1 VSAVR
6 GAGAIPSQVYNRRMR
21 RADRLFLLVNALRGR
36 RRAVLARDLAV
47 TLGVSLRTVYRDV
60 ADLQR
65 SGVPIEGEAGVGYV
79 LRQGADI
86 PPLMFD
92 ADEIEAVVV
101 GIRFAR
107 AFAGNRIGEGAARAL
122 VKIEA
127 AIPDRIRAFGDRTA
141 ILAPDCRGEST
152 REFGALLDTL
162 NEAIGAR
169 RVLRFEYRDVEGL
182 VSTRDVE
189 PLCIVFWGGSWTLG
203 GWCRLRGGFRQFRLG
218 RIDAM
223 APTGEIADA
232 RVERSLE
239 TLLREVRGRDV
250 SPRDVRVTPPVE
262 LA

>member
-1 VSAVR
+1 
-6 GAGAIPSQVYNRRMR
+6 MR

-36 RRAVLARDLAV
+36 RRALPARDLAA

-79 LRQGADI
+79 LRHGADI

-107 AFAGNRIGEGAARAL
+107 AFAGNRVSEGAARAL

-127 AIPDRIRAFGDRTA
+127 AVPERIRALGDRTA

-169 RVLRFEYRDVEGL
+169 RLLQLDYRDVDGRIT
-182 VSTRDVE
+182 TRVVE

-203 GWCRLRGGFRQFRLG
+203 GWCRLRGAFRQFRLG
-218 RIDAM
+218 RIEAM
-223 APTGEIADA
+223 AATGDIAEVRA
-232 RVERSLE
+232 ERSLDA
-239 TLLREVRGRDV
+239 LLREVRNRGGV
-250 SPRDVRVTPPVE
+250 VAP
-262 LA
+262 A

>member
-1 VSAVR
+1 
-6 GAGAIPSQVYNRRMR
+6 MR

-36 RRAVLARDLAV
+36 RRAVLARDLAR
-47 TLGVSLRTVYRDV
+47 TLGVSMRTVYRDV

-79 LRQGADI
+79 LRHGAEI

-107 AFAGNRIGEGAARAL
+107 AFAGNRISESAARAL

-127 AIPDRIRAFGDRTA
+127 AVPDRIRALGDRTA

-152 REFGALLDTL
+152 REFGMLLDTL

-169 RVLRFEYRDVEGL
+169 RVLRLSYRDADEAA
-182 VSTRDVE
+182 STRDVE

-203 GWCRLRGGFRQFRLG
+203 GWCRLRAAFRQFRLN

-223 APTGEIADA
+223 APTGEIAEERA
-232 RVERSLE
+232 ERSLE
-239 TLLREVRGRDV
+239 TLLLQVRGRDV
-250 SPRDVRVTPPVE
+250 RPTPEPRGVPPVA

>member
-1 VSAVR
+1 
-6 GAGAIPSQVYNRRMR
+6 MR

-36 RRAVLARDLAV
+36 RRALPARDLAA

-79 LRQGADI
+79 LRHGADI

-107 AFAGNRIGEGAARAL
+107 AFAGNRVSEGAARAL

-127 AIPDRIRAFGDRTA
+127 AVPERIRALGDRTA

-169 RVLRFEYRDVEGL
+169 RLLQLDYRDVDGRIT
-182 VSTRDVE
+182 TRVVE

-203 GWCRLRGGFRQFRLG
+203 GWCRLRGAFRQFRLG
-218 RIDAM
+218 RIEAM
-223 APTGEIADA
+223 AATGDIAEA
-232 RVERSLE
+232 RAERSLDA
-239 TLLREVRGRDV
+239 LLREVRNRGGV
-250 SPRDVRVTPPVE
+250 VAP
-262 LA
+262 A

>member
-1 VSAVR
+1 
-6 GAGAIPSQVYNRRMR
+6 MR

-36 RRAVLARDLAV
+36 RRAVLARDLAA

-79 LRQGADI
+79 LRHGAEI

-92 ADEIEAVVV
+92 AEEIEAVVV

-107 AFAGNRIGEGAARAL
+107 AFAGNRLSESAARAL

-127 AIPDRIRAFGDRTA
+127 AVPERIRALGDRTA

-152 REFGALLDTL
+152 REFGALLDAL

-169 RVLRFEYRDVEGL
+169 RVLRLDYRDAADTVT
-182 VSTRDVE
+182 TRDVE

-203 GWCRLRGGFRQFRLG
+203 GWCRLRAAFRQFRLN
-218 RIDAM
+218 RIEAM
-223 APTGEIADA
+223 TATGEVAED

-239 TLLREVRGRDV
+239 TLLREVRRRPGSV
-250 SPRDVRVTPPVE
+250 APEPRAAPP
-262 LA
+262 LALA